1 MISRPSLW
9 PDSTGSNVGSI
20 NGEVNL
26 RHEFDVLVYGPNKD
40 GKNGHGQLFL
50 LRRARRDTKD
60 QPVSCTCV
68 NSLQGHHA
76 SPNCSYCLGEGFLWD
91 EEWVMGYVNF
101 LSSASGLGN
110 KNIRFNPGIMHVET
124 KVFYLRYDIDLKH
137 GDKIVE
143 VKLDR
148 DGKVITPYVREAIY
162 TPQTIYD
169 ARSDNGRIEFY
180 EVYCREEDAA
190 RPNNQV
196 A

>member
-1 MISRPSLW
+1 MITRPALW
-9 PDSTGSNVGSI
+9 KSVAGSDATSI
-20 NGEVNL
+20 NGEVDL

-50 LRRARRDTKD
+50 LRRARRDSKD

-68 NSLQGHHA
+68 DSLQGYHA

-91 EEWVMGYVNF
+91 EEWVVGYVNF
-101 LSSASGLGN
+101 MSSAAGLGN
-110 KNIRFNPGIMHVET
+110 KYTRYSPGVMHVET
-124 KVFYLRYDIDLKH
+124 KVFYLRYDLDIKP

-148 DGKVITPYVREAIY
+148 DGKVVTPYIREAIY

-180 EVYCREEDAA
+180 EVYCREEDAT